1 MHHVDPRSR
10 LNLGLL
16 SLWLAGLLGFANAAA
31 PTLRPPSQVEHLQ
44 RSDSVGER
52 LVIRQFDV
60 GQGDAALITTPTG
73 RRVLIDAGP
82 NATQIARLLVSEGI
96 DTLHLVIASHNH
108 ADHIGGMP
116 EVLSR
121 LVVRAYLDNG
131 VSHTTSIYR
140 RTLSA
145 LEREPELQYLNA
157 TARVITLGSVT
168 LRILPPPRF
177 DRTQNNNSVGVIIE
191 YGQFRAL
198 YSGDSERPELR
209 NWLRKGTVPK
219 VTFLKAAH
227 HGSFNGIT
235 RQWLRA
241 THPEIVAISV
251 GAGNTYKHPSPRTLS
266 YWKSISSLILRTD
279 RDGTFEVH
287 ASSDGKVTMRT
298 DLPSQLEERQ

>member
-1 MHHVDPRSR
+1 MHRVDMRSR
-10 LNLGLL
+10 LNLGLV
-16 SLWLAGLLGFANAAA
+16 SLGLAGLLGFANAATPA
-31 PTLRPPSQVEHLQ
+31 LHRPSQVEHFQ
-44 RSDSVGER
+44 HADSVGDR

-60 GQGDAALITTPTG
+60 GQGDAALITTPAG

-82 NATQIARLLVSEGI
+82 NATQVARLLANEGI

-116 EVLSR
+116 EVFSR

-140 RTLSA
+140 RTLTA

-157 TARVITLGSVT
+157 TARTITLGSVT

-198 YSGDSERPELR
+198 YSGDSERPELLS
-209 NWLRKGTVPK
+209 WLRKGTIPK

-235 RQWLRA
+235 RQWMRT

-251 GAGNTYKHPSPRTLS
+251 GAENTYRHPSPRTLS
-266 YWKSISSLILRTD
+266 YWKSINSRVFRTD
-279 RDGTFEVH
+279 RDGTLEVQ
-287 ASSDGKVTMRT
+287 ARADGKVTMRT
-298 DLPSQLEERQ
+298 GLSSQLEERR